1 MALGPGLKRLIVAA
15 IVSLT
20 ILLVLHQL
28 SYTRDVLSEGELR
41 ESVDLI
47 KRCEPSSLESLDE
60 DRIPN
65 IIHQVWKN
73 SNVST
78 YSTEIEA
85 SYDSW
90 KKYFEPLN
98 YTVKLWT
105 DDDVLRLVK
114 SKYSWLLSTYQG
126 YRHNIQRADI
136 ARLVIVHAE
145 GGIYADLDVSP
156 TSVSKIECL
165 QRLGMQAIFAPTGG
179 NAGVSNH
186 FFMAK
191 RESRFLQSAL
201 EEAKRRGGATSKRI
215 LLPYLRVFWSTG
227 PIMVTA
233 AVYKYVWLF
242 GGTKHDLGLLDE
254 QYTWDV
260 VAHAAGRSWHGTDGQ
275 ALNYMGDH
283 VRMLVTLM
291 GVMLV
296 LMTVAFLCFVRM
308 RHGKSIGIFTL
319 NSYLGWAGKWRM
331 I

>member
-1 MALGPGLKRLIVAA
+1 MAFGPGLKRLFVAA
-15 IVSLT
+15 IVLIT
-20 ILLVLHQL
+20 ILVVSHQL
-28 SYTRDVLSEGELR
+28 SYTRGVLSEGQLR
-41 ESVDLI
+41 ESVELI
-47 KRCEPSSLESLDE
+47 KRCEPRRLESSDQ

-65 IIHQVWKN
+65 IIHQVWKT

-78 YSTEIEA
+78 YSSEIEA

-90 KKYFEPLN
+90 KKSLEPLN

-105 DDDVLRLVK
+105 DNDVLGLVE

-126 YRHNIQRADI
+126 YSHNIQRADI
-136 ARLVIVHAE
+136 ARVVIVHAQ
-145 GGIYADLDVSP
+145 GGIYADLDVTP

-191 RESRFLQSAL
+191 RASPFLQSVL
-201 EEAKRRGGATSKRI
+201 EEAKQRGGATSRRI
-215 LLPYLRVFWSTG
+215 LLPYLQVFWSTG

-233 AVYKYVWLF
+233 ALYKYVWLF

-254 QYTWDV
+254 EYTWDV
-260 VAHAAGRSWHGTDGQ
+260 VAHVAGRSWHGTDGQ
-275 ALNYMGDH
+275 ALNYIGDH
-283 VRMLVTLM
+283 VRVMVTLV
-291 GVMLV
+291 GVV
-296 LMTVAFLCFVRM
+296 FVAMTVVFLCFVRV
-308 RHGKSIGIFTL
+308 RHGQSIGILTL
-319 NSYLGWAGKWRM
+319 NSYITRWRM